1 MPYLREHNRNPFM
14 RLPGGEY
21 FSSGASYQA
30 YEHRS
35 VMQVLPFLVRGFEST
50 VPQAQLDAIA
60 TYIDWYTYCARASEH
75 MTETLRDLKHKAE
88 RLPSRHLHPSL
99 IHPSLPQ
106 PPFSFCPPASGLS
119 YNYLTY
125 RVPPLA
131 AGLKDFDVGFN
142 FLSGS
147 FPTNSATSCGANNNC
162 FQAVTGCTTKG
173 TVQRSMGCS
182 FCLSDTAQG
191 MLCYGRDICTVD
203 ASAPFAAG
211 TPNAVG
217 ATTLPLACVDVL
229 CATASL
235 VMCPTDWRCSGLQ
248 CIGNNF
254 ANCFGFLWT
263 G

>member
-1 MPYLREHNRNPFM
+1 MFYGRPWFSNIAVL
-14 RLPGGEY
+14 GE
-21 FSSGASYQA
+21 GD
-30 YEHRS
+30 
-35 VMQVLPFLVRGFEST
+35 
-50 VPQAQLDAIA
+50 DAEPLE
-60 TYIDWYTYCARASEH
+60 W
-75 MTETLRDLKHKAE
+75 
-88 RLPSRHLHPSL
+88 LPSRHLHPSL